1 MFMNAARKI
10 DYLYESAE
18 QVELVFY
25 KAFGEGDFLLMESL
39 FADTGVS
46 CTHPG
51 SSTVVGR
58 KNVVN
63 NWEFI
68 LEGIPKTTINR
79 QILSV
84 TRAQGVEI
92 HLVLES
98 FVADKLTGEMSEVFS
113 TNVYIRQENGWRLQM
128 QHASL
133 PKEKAYSPEFFFN
146 EDNVMSLQAST
157 TLN

>member
-1 MFMNAARKI
+1 MGAVRQI
-10 DYLYESAE
+10 DFLYESAE
-18 QVELVFY
+18 QVELAFY

-51 SSTVVGR
+51 NSTIVGR
-58 KNVVN
+58 KNVVD
-63 NWEFI
+63 NWGFI
-68 LEGIPKTTINR
+68 LEGIPKTIINR
-79 QILSV
+79 QLLSV
-84 TRAQGVEI
+84 TKAQGVEV

-98 FVADKLTGEMSEVFS
+98 FVADELTGEMSEVFA

-133 PKEKAYSPEFFFN
+133 PKQTSYSPEFFYN
-146 EDNVMSLQAST
+146 ENNVMSLQMST
-157 TLN
+157 SMN